1 MSLISFI
8 ALALGMAATTADGA
22 VRPNVAL
29 IAISR
34 ASRASARR
42 DVQRVAVPAPSP
54 FFERPAR
61 VRVDHRP
68 LRRLVPPLRGA
79 AAARAP
85 GAC

>member
-1 MSLISFI
+1 MTLFSFI
-8 ALALGMAATTADGA
+8 ALALGMAVTTADA
-22 VRPNVAL
+22 TVRPNAALFAVAK
-29 IAISR
+29 

-42 DVQRVAVPAPSP
+42 AGPRVVVRTATPAVK
-54 FFERPAR
+54 PAR
-61 VRVDHRP
+61 VAQDPRP